1 MRRNIEKVVVL
12 GAGTMGARI
21 AAHVVNAG
29 VWCALLDMVPPESS
43 TEEIKRGLTVA
54 SHPGAGSTW
63 SPPQEVRNRIVR
75 AGLAAAAKSRPAAF
89 FTRGLEQRVVTGNFE
104 DDLKLC
110 ADADWIIEVVAEN
123 LEIKRA
129 LLARVAQVRKPGA
142 IVSTNTSGLPVRR
155 IAEGLPEE
163 WQQHWAGTH
172 FFNPPRY
179 LKLVEIIPGPVTRP
193 EVIAALTEF
202 CDHKLGKGVVV
213 AKDTP
218 NFIANRIGTYSM
230 LNAIRLMGELGMTF
244 EEVDACTGPALGWP
258 KSATFRT
265 ADIVGIDVLQHVVR
279 NIYDNIPG
287 DESRELYRVPA
298 LIEEMARRG
307 WLGEKTGRGFYQ
319 RVKKSGGESEILTL
333 DPAKMEY
340 RPQQKARF
348 ASIEAGKAIEE
359 TRERLR
365 MLVGPVLAGK
375 EGDKAQ
381 KFLWGVLSEMCL
393 YAARRVPEIS
403 DSIVDVDRAMRWG
416 FGWELGPFEI
426 WDAIGVESMAK
437 QLEKE
442 SKALPP
448 LVTELLSSG
457 NKSFYQSAQG
467 VAETDTSYFDLAG
480 KAYKPAPLPEGILI
494 LKSLKDR
501 GKEIEKN
508 SGASLIDLGDGV
520 VCCEFHAK
528 MNAIGG
534 DLLAMINKGLA
545 LLGTDFDAMVIA
557 NQAVNFSAGANLM
570 LILMTAQEQ
579 EWDDLNLMVR
589 QFQNVTLGIKHA
601 PKPVVAAPQGLAL
614 GGGCEIALH
623 ATRIH
628 AAAEAY
634 MGLVETGVGLIPG
647 GGGTKEMMIRA
658 NERAEGEENLDL
670 FHALKPVFENVA
682 MAKVSTSGEEA
693 RELGYLRRADLV
705 AMNQD
710 RLVADAKQT
719 ALGLVRAEWR
729 QTAPSPTE
737 PSIRVLGEEFT
748 AAAKLAVHMMLRGE
762 YISEYDAL
770 VARKLAHVLSGGAL
784 SAPQLVSEQYVLDL
798 EREAFVSLCGERK
811 TQERIAHT
819 LKTGKPLRN

>member
-1 MRRNIEKVVVL
+1 MKRAIEKVVVL

-21 AAHVVNAG
+21 AAHIANAG
-29 VWCALLDMVPPESS
+29 AWCALLDMVPPEPHD
-43 TEEIKRGLTVA
+43 EEQKRGLSTTGP
-54 SHPGAGSTW
+54 PGAGSAG
-63 SPPQEVRNRIVR
+63 SPPENDRNRIVR

-89 FTRGLEQRVVTGNFE
+89 FTRGLEKRIITGNFD

-110 ADADWIIEVVAEN
+110 AEADWIIEVVAEN

-129 LLARVAQVRKPGA
+129 LLERVAQVRKPGT

-155 IAEGLPEE
+155 IAEGMPDE

-179 LKLVEIIPGPVTRP
+179 LKLVEIIRGAATRA
-193 EVIAALTEF
+193 EVIEALSDF

-213 AKDTP
+213 AKVTP
-218 NFIANRIGTYSM
+218 NFIANRVGTYSM
-230 LNAIRLMGELGMTF
+230 LNAIRLMAELGMTF

-279 NIYDNIPG
+279 NIYENIPQ
-287 DESRELYRVPA
+287 DESRELYRVPP

-348 ASIEAGKAIEE
+348 ASIEAGKAIEN

-365 MLVGPVLAGK
+365 MLVGPLLEGK

-381 KFLWGVLSEMCL
+381 KFIWGVLSEMCL

-416 FGWELGPFEI
+416 FGWGLGPFET
-426 WDAIGVESMAK
+426 WDAIGVESMAG

-442 SKALPP
+442 GKKLPP
-448 LVTELLSSG
+448 LVTELADAG
-457 NKSFYQSAQG
+457 KKSFYQSAHGQ
-467 VAETDTSYFDLAG
+467 TSYFDLAS
-480 KAYKPAPLPEGILI
+480 KAYKPLRPPEGVII
-494 LKSLKDR
+494 LKEVKERS
-501 GKEIEKN
+501 KEIEKN

-520 VCCEFHAK
+520 LCCEFHAK

-534 DLLAMINKGLA
+534 DLLSMINKGLA
-545 LLGTDFDAMVIA
+545 RLRTDFNAMVIA

-579 EWDDLNLMVR
+579 EWDDLHLMVR
-589 QFQNVTLGIKHA
+589 QFQNVTLAIKHA
-601 PKPVVAAPQGLAL
+601 PKPVVVAPQGLAL

-623 ATRIH
+623 GTRIH

-693 RELGYLRRADLV
+693 RQLGYLRRADLV

-719 ALGLVRAEWR
+719 ALGLVRSEWR
-729 QTAPSPTE
+729 QTATSPTE
-737 PSIRVLGEEFT
+737 PSIRVLGEEFS

-762 YISEYDAL
+762 FISEYDAL

-784 SAPQLVSEQYVLDL
+784 SAAQLVSEQYILDL
-798 EREAFVSLCGERK
+798 ERETFVSLCGERK